1 MKKRIV
7 SILLTLCLVLSQL
20 PVLTVARVNANYTD
34 YTDVQLEAFRAMLQN
49 FNVVKDWN
57 IPNLL

>member
-20 PVLTVARVNANYTD
+20 PVLTVARVNANYID